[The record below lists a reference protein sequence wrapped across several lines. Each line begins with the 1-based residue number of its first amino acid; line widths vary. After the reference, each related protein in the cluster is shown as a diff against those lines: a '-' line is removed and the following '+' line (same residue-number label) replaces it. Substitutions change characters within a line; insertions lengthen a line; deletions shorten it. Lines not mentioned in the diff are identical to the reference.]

1 MTKAKKLI
9 EVALPI
15 REVSMESVRDKSIR
29 HGHISTLHLWWARR
43 PLPVCRAVVFASLVP
58 DPLDPACPPVFV
70 EAINILLKNK
80 VYQPYEDIPFTA
92 VADKMEDNP
101 RNRLLCFIG
110 KFSDEF
116 VTAEKNGAKLPPS
129 KKKLSAHS
137 LIKWESKNDERILTI
152 ARKLIYVA
160 HNAKQGQEGADAGAM
175 MRDYEQGYAAVKAAE
190 KALYETTDRHLD
202 GPGIQ
207 RLEAELATTIEA
219 FLDRMPKVFDPFA
232 GGGAIPLEAAR
243 LGCRSY
249 GNDINPVAHIIQ
261 RASLEFPQ
269 RFGKPITL
277 SKEEYGRVYG
287 DAALGTWQKVNG
299 KFPTITLPNQLSHDV
314 EHYANLLL
322 ERVKA
327 KVGHLYPIG
336 PDGKETIAY
345 YFARTAKCSNPACG
359 VELPLLKQFN
369 LVKKAGKAVSLRPKF
384 EGKNLSWTIKEGEN
398 NDEGWVRNRKNLY
411 CPVCGGATS
420 NKVLKEQFLKDGYG
434 TELLAVITDADKG
447 KGYRLPTEKEKEIAK
462 RRTESTIVIEEMMPI
477 KNTKQFDLCP
487 WGFET
492 YGSMF
497 SPRQLTTLQTFVE
510 ELNALKAEWQN
521 TATELEAYE
530 RGLVTYLAIWIDRVA
545 IANTSFGRWHTGR
558 ETLEHPFSRQAI
570 AMVFDYP
577 ESNPFCSSTGS
588 ALNQLNWIIRY
599 LDDESQSFNYTISNN
614 ASSGEISQFP
624 AKSLSAAITDPPYYD
639 AIAYADLS
647 DFFYVWLK
655 RTVGDL
661 YPANFATPQT
671 PKSQECTAL
680 KHHHKNDAD
689 QAKKH
694 FEDKLQQ
701 IFAAIET
708 QTEGVVSIMFAH
720 QSTEAWTT
728 LCNSVLG
735 ANMNITG
742 SWAMDTEMSN
752 RSIGLAGAALTSSV
766 TVSCSPAKKEGYGD
780 FGEVQTLIEKK
791 IAETVREL
799 YALGFRGADLLT
811 ACFGQAVSVFG
822 RYKAVEKANGDE
834 VTVAELLDLAKDAAF
849 KAIISDIRTDE
860 LTKFY
865 IGWLNLNQ
873 FSEEDHD
880 MVRKVTQIGLNI
892 DTSLLQTRTI
902 LVGDG
907 NKQRLASSAQRY
919 AADEKM
925 GTRTEDAHIDQVHRL
940 MQLWQ
945 LGNRGVMLEYIQQV
959 AGTSEHAF
967 WRVMNSLKELLP
979 PKHADAEL
987 VNGLLSSQEDL
998 LREAK
1003 TFSERHGTQG
1013 ELRLD

>member
-1 MTKAKKLI
+1 
-9 EVALPI
+9 
-15 REVSMESVRDKSIR
+15 
-29 HGHISTLHLWWARR
+29 
-43 PLPVCRAVVFASLVP
+43 
-58 DPLDPACPPVFV
+58 
-70 EAINILLKNK
+70 
-80 VYQPYEDIPFTA
+80 
-92 VADKMEDNP
+92 
-101 RNRLLCFIG
+101 
-110 KFSDEF
+110 
-116 VTAEKNGAKLPPS
+116 
-129 KKKLSAHS
+129 
-137 LIKWESKNDERILTI
+137 
-152 ARKLIYVA
+152 
-160 HNAKQGQEGADAGAM
+160 
-175 MRDYEQGYAAVKAAE
+175 
-190 KALYETTDRHLD
+190 
-202 GPGIQ
+202 
-207 RLEAELATTIEA
+207 
-219 FLDRMPKVFDPFA
+219 
-232 GGGAIPLEAAR
+232 
-243 LGCRSY
+243 
-249 GNDINPVAHIIQ
+249 
-261 RASLEFPQ
+261 
-269 RFGKPITL
+269 
-277 SKEEYGRVYG
+277 
-287 DAALGTWQKVNG
+287 
-299 KFPTITLPNQLSHDV
+299 
-314 EHYANLLL
+314 
-322 ERVKA
+322 
-327 KVGHLYPIG
+327 
-336 PDGKETIAY
+336 
-345 YFARTAKCSNPACG
+345 
-359 VELPLLKQFN
+359 
-369 LVKKAGKAVSLRPKF
+369 
-384 EGKNLSWTIKEGEN
+384 
-398 NDEGWVRNRKNLY
+398 
-411 CPVCGGATS
+411 
-420 NKVLKEQFLKDGYG
+420 
-434 TELLAVITDADKG
+434 
-447 KGYRLPTEKEKEIAK
+447 
-462 RRTESTIVIEEMMPI
+462 
-477 KNTKQFDLCP
+477 
-487 WGFET
+487 
-492 YGSMF
+492 
-497 SPRQLTTLQTFVE
+497 
-510 ELNALKAEWQN
+510 
-521 TATELEAYE
+521 
-530 RGLVTYLAIWIDRVA
+530 
-545 IANTSFGRWHTGR
+545 
-558 ETLEHPFSRQAI
+558 
-570 AMVFDYP
+570 
-577 ESNPFCSSTGS
+577 
-588 ALNQLNWIIRY
+588 
-599 LDDESQSFNYTISNN
+599 
-614 ASSGEISQFP
+614 
-624 AKSLSAAITDPPYYD
+624 
-639 AIAYADLS
+639 LS

-907 NKQRLASSAQRY
+907 NKQRLASSEQRY
-919 AADEKM
+919 AADEKI
-925 GTRTEDAHIDQVHRL
+925 GTRIEDAHIDQVHRL

-945 LGNRGVMLEYIQQV
+945 LGNRGIMLEYIQQV
-959 AGTSEHAF
+959 ADTSEHAF

-1013 ELRLD
+1013 ELRL